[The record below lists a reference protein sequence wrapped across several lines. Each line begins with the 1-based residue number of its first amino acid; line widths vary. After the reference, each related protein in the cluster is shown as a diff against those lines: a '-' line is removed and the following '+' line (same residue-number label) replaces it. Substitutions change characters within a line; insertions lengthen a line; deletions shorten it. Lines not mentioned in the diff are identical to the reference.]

1 VVLKEDEDS
10 WNYLV
15 KNEDV
20 LHGVKEE
27 NNVMYNIKRKKPNL
41 IYKFCVETAS
51 KYVIEGKIEGT
62 GKRGRRRKKRLDDLK
77 DRKKY
82 QYFKEEVLNP
92 TSWIIRFGAAMDLL
106 KDRLRNERRGINN
119 SVTKN

>member
-1 VVLKEDEDS
+1 VVLEEDEDS

-27 NNVMYNIKRKKPNL
+27 KNVMYNMKGRKPNW

-62 GKRGRRRKKRLDDLK
+62 GKRGRRRKKQLDDLK
-77 DRKKY
+77 DRKRY
-82 QYFKEEVLNP
+82 QYFKEEVLDP
-92 TSWIIRFGAAMDLL
+92 KIWIIRFGSGYGPV
-106 KDRLRNERRGINN
+106 ERQIM
-119 SVTKN
+119 K